1 MKKFLIQLIVALA
14 FAVIWSVGY
23 EYFILGF
30 IGAHI
35 AGEMY
40 DRLTI

>member
-1 MKKFLIQLIVALA
+1 MTKFLCQFIGALA
-14 FAVIWSVGY
+14 LAVIWSVGG
-23 EYFILGF
+23 EYFVLGF

-40 DRLTI
+40 DRLTL